1 MSHINVHVHLVWGTF
16 ERTPYLHSPSIRN
29 DLWEHI
35 WANCHEKKVFIKAVG
50 GFDDHCH
57 CLISLGGS
65 DSLSRIAQLI
75 KGESANWM
83 NKKGLVNKKFSWAS
97 EYYAA
102 GVSPGSVLAVRSY
115 IDNQDRHHRTKT
127 FREELDEFVAANFA
141 KGGDGPDG
149 TGESP
154 G

>member
-1 MSHINVHVHLVWGTF
+1 MLLKDKLRDPLSEVV
-16 ERTPYLHSPSIRN
+16 RLHQT
-29 DLWEHI
+29 
-35 WANCHEKKVFIKAVG
+35 VG